1 MSYDAALVGSDFGRG
16 TAYRAELP
24 FHRLNVPAGRMSA
37 FPDRADDFVDWLAEN
52 GIADNPLLFAS
63 RGDYGL
69 YLRDRLAGL
78 LRNREQRA
86 RVDFVRAKAS
96 ACRPDGTG
104 GFSFTLDNGEQLR
117 AQNVVLCLGVGA
129 ASLPVQTSQGKKR
142 GHNVSSATAGSRDG
156 CPKSKPGIVSAFWG
170 RA

>member
-1 MSYDAALVGSDFGRG
+1 M
-16 TAYRAELP
+16 
-24 FHRLNVPAGRMSA
+24 
-37 FPDRADDFVDWLAEN
+37 AEN
-52 GIADNPLLFAS
+52 GIADNPLLFAL

-86 RVDFVRAKAS
+86 RVDFVAAKAS

-104 GFSFTLDNGEQLR
+104 GFSFTLENGEQLH

-129 ASLPVQTSQGKKR
+129 ASLPVQTVAREEEGATTYHRPLLAAGMVVQNQSRGSYLHSGVGPDDDRSGFDSEGKKTSR
-142 GHNVSSATAGSRDG
+142 VDPCSVPSRPGVASACQPAVTVS
-156 CPKSKPGIVSAFWG
+156 
-170 RA
+170 RAEFT